1 MRLRFLKPQIGVEER
16 KIKKGRTGREEGAS
30 YDCDG
35 SKARVKHSNALVL
48 TSRREQT
55 ALTIPVDRKYRV
67 VVSR

>member
-1 MRLRFLKPQIGVEER
+1 MKTAKEG
-16 KIKKGRTGREEGAS
+16 EEGS

-48 TSRREQT
+48 ARRREHA
-55 ALTIPVDRKYRV
+55 ALAIPVDRKYRV